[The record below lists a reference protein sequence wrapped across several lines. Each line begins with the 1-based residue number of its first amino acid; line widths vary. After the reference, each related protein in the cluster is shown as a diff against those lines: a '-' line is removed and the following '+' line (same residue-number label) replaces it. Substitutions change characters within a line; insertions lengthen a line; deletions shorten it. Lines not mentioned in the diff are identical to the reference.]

1 MAIPKVK
8 FVRLVFF
15 LIIPMLGWIFL
26 KQKGIHVVSTSI
38 NRVLRIRIDRDV
50 LTYHQELLK
59 ELFTLA
65 IKNDFS
71 EE

>member
-1 MAIPKVK
+1 M
-8 FVRLVFF
+8 LFF
-15 LIIPMLGWIFL
+15 DNTEAWLEIL
-26 KQKGIHVVSTSI
+26 KQKGIHVVSTSK
-38 NRVLRIRIDRDV
+38 NRVLRIRIDRNV

-65 IKNDFS
+65 IKNDFT